1 MCQLMESFQWCV
13 PMPKINPLWI
23 IVVLL
28 IVLAVL
34 LPKSRLAVAQE
45 DPPSKVAQAAAA
57 KYNKDVKEVDRYVD
71 IVVDAANARGID
83 PKIMLAIIAT
93 ESNFNPK
100 AKNPESSAS
109 GLTQVLANLHRKL
122 INKYGGDPFDPHT
135 SINAGTHI
143 LHSNL
148 VATRGD
154 MKTAITRYGGCETGE
169 YYQKVMYNYR
179 WIKAAGDI

>member
-1 MCQLMESFQWCV
+1 
-13 PMPKINPLWI
+13 
-23 IVVLL
+23 
-28 IVLAVL
+28 
-34 LPKSRLAVAQE
+34 
-45 DPPSKVAQAAAA
+45 
-57 KYNKDVKEVDRYVD
+57 
-71 IVVDAANARGID
+71 
-83 PKIMLAIIAT
+83 MLAIIAT